1 MGEIVKRSLDI
12 DLDIWNSAKHT
23 CIDDEENLSDYISK
37 LIVDDL
43 KRRKKWV
50 TLKLKNVWNALEE

>member
-43 KRRKKWV
+43 KRRKK
-50 TLKLKNVWNALEE
+50 